1 VQKKQSLLSRIAA
14 IILLSIGLVSIISLL
29 FVEDVIQLQELDIGF
44 TFPYLSLGTMTLLLL
59 VLSAL
64 LRYFKAVPVWLTL
77 YALSLP
83 LSLIWSVVEYIEILS
98 NFETLLEGAIGLLYA
113 VLPLLYAG
121 VLSTVGYYF
130 NVQNTTESLK
140 KLSLKGDWYISTILI
155 ASLLAYITFKNDV
168 AAWYIN
174 ALMLI
179 VSLFVIRLAIAL
191 LIDEVKGIQWHK
203 LIGFIRDVGLVA
215 VLFGGA
221 YVATFYA
228 TLSQLGD
235 PKLLGPI
242 IAYGMVMILY
252 GLIIYSLGVT
262 LTLNKDEKT
271 VDLIGRKNWYITG
284 AYAFVLFVTLAA
296 KSLFSTF

>member
-1 VQKKQSLLSRIAA
+1 MPKKQSLLSRIAA
-14 IILLSIGLVSIISLL
+14 IILLSIGLVSIIFLL
-29 FVEDVIQLQELDIGF
+29 FVEDILQLQELDIGF

-64 LRYFKAVPVWLTL
+64 LRYFKDVPVWLTL

-98 NFETLLEGAIGLLYA
+98 NFETLLEGAVGLLYA

-203 LIGFIRDVGLVA
+203 VIGFFRDVGLVA

-228 TLSQLGD
+228 TLSQLD
-235 PKLLGPI
+235 NPKTLGPI
-242 IAYGMVMILY
+242 IAYGMITILY

-271 VDLIGRKNWYITG
+271 VDLIGRKNWYIAG

-296 KSLFSTF
+296 KSLFSIF

>member
-14 IILLSIGLVSIISLL
+14 IILLSIGLVSIIFLL
-29 FVEDVIQLQELDIGF
+29 FVGDILQLQGLGFGF

-83 LSLIWSVVEYIEILS
+83 LGLIWSVVEYILILI
-98 NFETLLEGAIGLLYA
+98 NAITVLEGAIGLIYA

-121 VLSTVGYYF
+121 VLSTLGYYF

-140 KLSLKGDWYISTILI
+140 KLSLKGDWSISTILI
-155 ASLLAYITFKNDV
+155 ASLLAYITFKNAE

-191 LIDEVKGIQWHK
+191 LIDGVKGIQWHK
-203 LIGFIRDVGLVA
+203 LIGFLKDVGLVA

-228 TLSQLGD
+228 TLSQLD
-235 PKLLGPI
+235 KPKLLGPI
-242 IAYGMVMILY
+242 IAYGMITILY

-262 LTLNKDEKT
+262 LALNKDEKT
-271 VDLIGRKNWYITG
+271 VDLIGRQNWHIAE
-284 AYAFVLFVTLAA
+284 AYAFVLFVTFAA
-296 KSLFSTF
+296 KSLFSMF